1 MRLKL
6 IIAAGCCVLAAV
18 SIGMSADPV
27 AHLKSVS
34 SFQEIDLQKLA
45 QGDIL
50 TQRGGLTKFRRCIA
64 GESCYVVLKKPE
76 GVAKF
81 IRTSDPAKTPDA
93 SVFFHCD
100 YKPPLRD
107 EDLATWNLGADKFA
121 VRRFVTRTLAITG
134 DKADFAISR
143 QEAQA
148 MAQCL
153 KDSPDRDKQSA
164 EATRRCWAL
173 TLKNRDKQF
182 RENGLG
188 KIAPY
193 EMDASPISPTAEMK
207 SLLDEHPNV
216 TKEFAPLL
224 AETGISAPPVKR
236 MAIAPQHYVEM
247 INWDIQA
254 TMDLGVILTKAL
266 DDGRYQILDVQYFS
280 SGMYYVSLS
289 LQELWPVQVDGKDA
303 TLAWRVDLLSA
314 PTLEVTRGIERM
326 AYAKIM
332 MIEIKKSI
340 QGFKK
345 DISKTM

>member
-6 IIAAGCCVLAAV
+6 MTVVGCWVSAA
-18 SIGMSADPV
+18 SIGMSADAV
-27 AHLKSVS
+27 SQLKSVS
-34 SFQEIDLQKLA
+34 AFSEIDLKKLA
-45 QGDIL
+45 DGDIL

-64 GESCYVVLKKPE
+64 GESCYLVMKKPE
-76 GVAKF
+76 AVAKF
-81 IRTSDPAKTPDA
+81 IRTPDPSKTPDGA
-93 SVFFHCD
+93 VFFHCD
-100 YKPPLRD
+100 YMPPLRD
-107 EDLATWNLGADKFA
+107 EHLAKWNLGADKFA
-121 VRRFVTRTLAITG
+121 VRRFVTRTLAITP
-134 DKADFAISR
+134 DKADFAISK

-153 KDSPDRDKQSA
+153 KDSPYRDKQPA
-164 EATRRCWAL
+164 ETARRCWAL

-182 RENGLG
+182 GESGLG

-193 EMDASPISPTAEMK
+193 EMDASPISPTGEMK
-207 SLLDEHPNV
+207 SLLEEHPNV
-216 TKEFAPLL
+216 VKEFEPLL
-224 AETGISAPPVKR
+224 NETGLNSSRPGR

-247 INWDIQA
+247 INWDVQA
-254 TMDLGVILTKAL
+254 TVDLGVVLTKAL

-280 SGMYYVSLS
+280 SGMYYVSLC
-289 LQELWPVQVDGKDA
+289 LQELWPVTVDGKDA
-303 TLAWRVDLLSA
+303 TLVWRVDLLSA

-345 DISKTM
+345 DIIKTL